1 VLHDAYI
8 QQVHKVSLGHMKKV
22 KTVYRFYMFIAIHAI
37 KIIRLV
43 QGRSFEKIIIFVNIF
58 FFFQVF
64 HAPQW
69 MHTLIKCSLVLDILD
84 GMNNGTMYLTSSYG
98 NTMNINRIPIIN
110 VMCSLQEEML
120 YMYLVYLS
128 DVKIFVF

>member
-1 VLHDAYI
+1 
-8 QQVHKVSLGHMKKV
+8 MKKV

-64 HAPQW
+64 HAPQC

-98 NTMNINRIPIIN
+98 NTMNIN
-110 VMCSLQEEML
+110 LQYVKQKHSPHHFFNEFPCLEHK
-120 YMYLVYLS
+120 YLHIT
-128 DVKIFVF
+128 KIH

>member
-1 VLHDAYI
+1 
-8 QQVHKVSLGHMKKV
+8 
-22 KTVYRFYMFIAIHAI
+22 MFIAIHAI

-98 NTMNINRIPIIN
+98 NTMNIN
-110 VMCSLQEEML
+110 LQYVKQKHSPHHFFNEFPCLEHK
-120 YMYLVYLS
+120 YLHIT
-128 DVKIFVF
+128 KIH